1 MSAGILVCVGLA
13 GGLGACARFA
23 LDGAVTARTSL
34 AFPWGT
40 LVVNVL
46 GSFLLGLLAGIT
58 LGADAWRIAATG
70 LLGAFTTFSTWVFA
84 SQRLA
89 GAGQGRAA
97 ALNIVLS
104 LVLGLGAVWL
114 GRSIGSRL

>member
-1 MSAGILVCVGLA
+1 MSAAVVVGVGLA

-23 LDGAVTARTSL
+23 LDGAVTARAGL

-46 GSFLLGLLAGIT
+46 GSFVLGLLAGLA
-58 LGADAWRIAATG
+58 LGADARRIAATG

-84 SQRLA
+84 SERLA

-97 ALNIVLS
+97 AANIVLS
-104 LVLGLGAVWL
+104 LALGLGAVWL
-114 GRSIGSRL
+114 GRTIGAAL

>member
-1 MSAGILVCVGLA
+1 VNAGILACVGLA

-23 LDGAVTARTSL
+23 LDGAVTARAGL
-34 AFPWGT
+34 AFPYGT
-40 LVVNVL
+40 LAVNIL

-58 LGADAWRIAATG
+58 LGADASRIAATG

-89 GAGQGRAA
+89 GVGQGRAA
-97 ALNIVLS
+97 AANIVVS
-104 LVLGLGAVWL
+104 LALGLGAVWL
-114 GRSIGSRL
+114 GRSIGAGL

>member
-1 MSAGILVCVGLA
+1 MSAGILACVGLA

-23 LDGAVTARTSL
+23 LDSSVTARTGL

-46 GSFLLGLLAGIT
+46 GSFLLGLLAGIV

-84 SQRLA
+84 SERLEGAGEA
-89 GAGQGRAA
+89 GAAA
-97 ALNIVLS
+97 ANIVVS
-104 LVLGLGAVWL
+104 LALGLCAVWL
-114 GRSIGSRL
+114 GRTIGAAL